1 MTLAARRRAR
11 DGRAR
16 TTARDDTPVRPTSLW
31 PVRALMI
38 AAAAAVLLA
47 MPAAAASPPYVIQG
61 DRAVGGL
68 RIAHGTLAQARQ
80 RFGPPSTVRS
90 RASGVECNAV
100 WNRVGL
106 RLAFL
111 DFSGRACQDGVLVTA
126 TITSR
131 SAWRTAL
138 GLRVGDSIARI
149 RRLFPRATLH
159 PASPPWTGYWLVT
172 RRTCAEVGAIPY
184 PGLLARVRGGRVTAL
199 VSGTAPCD

>member
-1 MTLAARRRAR
+1 MR
-11 DGRAR
+11 
-16 TTARDDTPVRPTSLW
+16 
-31 PVRALMI
+31 
-38 AAAAAVLLA
+38 VLLVA
-47 MPAAAASPPYVIQG
+47 FAATGFLVMPASAASPLYVIQG

-68 RIAHGTLAQARQ
+68 PIARGTLAQARQ
-80 RFGPPSTVRS
+80 RFGTPSTVRA

-100 WNRVGL
+100 WNRIGL

-138 GLRVGDSIARI
+138 GLRVGDSVARV
-149 RRLFPRATLH
+149 RQLYPRATLH

-199 VSGTAPCD
+199 IAGTAPCD

>member
-1 MTLAARRRAR
+1 M
-11 DGRAR
+11 
-16 TTARDDTPVRPTSLW
+16 
-31 PVRALMI
+31 RALLLV
-38 AAAAAVLLA
+38 ATAAVLLA
-47 MPAAAASPPYVIQG
+47 VPASAASLPYVIQG

-68 RIAHGTLAQARQ
+68 RIAHGTLAQSRQ

-90 RASGVECNAV
+90 RASGVECNAN
-100 WNRVGL
+100 WPRIGL

-131 SAWRTAL
+131 SAWRTAV
-138 GLRVGDSIARI
+138 GLRVGDSVARI
-149 RRLFPRATLH
+149 RRLYPRASVH

-172 RRTCAEVGAIPY
+172 RRTCAEVGALPY

>member
-1 MTLAARRRAR
+1 MRTLLVAVI
-11 DGRAR
+11 
-16 TTARDDTPVRPTSLW
+16 T
-31 PVRALMI
+31 
-38 AAAAAVLLA
+38 AVLLA
-47 MPAAAASPPYVIQG
+47 VPAFGASPPYVIQG

-90 RASGVECNAV
+90 RASGVECNAN
-100 WNRVGL
+100 WPRIGL

-111 DFSGRACQDGVLVTA
+111 DFSGRACQDGVLMTA

-131 SAWRTAL
+131 SAWRTAV
-138 GLRVGDSIARI
+138 GLRVGGSVARL
-149 RRLFPRATLH
+149 RQLYPRANLH

-184 PGLLARVRGGRVTAL
+184 PGLLAKVRGGRVTAL
-199 VSGTAPCD
+199 VAGTAPCD

>member
-1 MTLAARRRAR
+1 
-11 DGRAR
+11 
-16 TTARDDTPVRPTSLW
+16 
-31 PVRALMI
+31 VRAFLV
-38 AAAAAVLLA
+38 AVAAAVVLA
-47 MPAAAASPPYVIQG
+47 VPTSAASPPYVVQG

-68 RIAHGTLAQARQ
+68 RIAHDTLAQARR
-80 RFGPPSTVRS
+80 RFGAPSTVRA

-100 WNRVGL
+100 WKRIGL

-131 SAWRTAL
+131 SAWRTAV
-138 GLRVGDSIARI
+138 GLRVGDPVARV
-149 RRLFPRATLH
+149 RRLYPRATLH

-199 VSGTAPCD
+199 VAGTAPCD